1 VLAWSASAA
10 IALQQHSV
18 LLHQAVPHLLYRKH
32 VSEEISGCESAAI
45 DVGGFFCTSDPIM
58 PAMDEEALASCAVA
72 ARERNIVELP
82 NSLTA

>member
-1 VLAWSASAA
+1 V
-10 IALQQHSV
+10 
-18 LLHQAVPHLLYRKH
+18 
-32 VSEEISGCESAAI
+32 I
-45 DVGGFFCTSDPIM
+45 DFGGFFCTSDPIM